1 VVVLVQD
8 SPELYGFEIAVV
20 LIFEGMDGKVT

>member
-8 SPELYGFEIAVV
+8 SPKLYGLDVIV
-20 LIFEGMDGKVT
+20 LIFESMDGKVT